1 MKKMKKK
8 KKKKGGVGWGVNH
21 QSSPGEKKARCWL
34 WECAV
39 HGSRDWGVVERGG
52 GWRVV
57 ISQAWRRARARG
69 DSPFERIPFALLQEP
84 PAEGHKE
91 GEKGNYGILYQ
102 AGQRRCI
109 FSKETRKREK
119 LQCSR
124 EGGEAGGGGGGSRN
138 PG

>member
-1 MKKMKKK
+1 M
-8 KKKKGGVGWGVNH
+8 
-21 QSSPGEKKARCWL
+21 
-34 WECAV
+34 
-39 HGSRDWGVVERGG
+39 
-52 GWRVV
+52 V

-109 FSKETRKREK
+109 FSKETRERETPM
-119 LQCSR
+119 LQRRRRSGR
-124 EGGEAGGGGGGSRN
+124 GGW
-138 PG
+138 